1 MIRNSKFLFIPKYLS
16 QYNPKTDRI
25 SRYSE
30 PKCNLVSSENSNS
43 IRCFSQQT
51 STSDSIKEKCHPL
64 ATNQQ
69 STNVFDNGCSV
80 TNKTKG
86 LIKNASLP
94 DLEKHLNDATS
105 YVELNAC
112 DQVPWPSSS
121 FHQSEAEV
129 ILQKSR
135 ERKEHIRSLSTIVDD
150 PNQVDHRHSSVLLF
164 PGQGAQFVGMGAKL
178 LHIPSVKELYNTA
191 SEILEYDLLS
201 LCLEGPP
208 EKLNSTR
215 YCQPA
220 IVVTSLAAVEALYQ
234 KDPEMVKSCIATA
247 GFSVGEIT
255 ALIFGGVLS
264 LEDGL
269 RLVKARGE
277 AMEYASQLE
286 PSGMMTVFFGAKN
299 QLGLACEAARKWTDE
314 NMHVGPHRKAVC
326 QTANYLYSGAKTLA
340 GHEQA
345 LRFVEENKND
355 FGIRKVKWLPVS
367 GAFHTPLMQEAV
379 QPFRETLSMVKLNAP
394 RISIYS
400 NLHGEEYK
408 NVMQIS
414 NTLPKQIVSA
424 VKWEQIM
431 KKTYNYTADA
441 YYPKTYECG
450 PGSSLS
456 YILNKCNGKAGK
468 LSSCTEV

>member
-1 MIRNSKFLFIPKYLS
+1 MIRNNRLLFIPKYFSHL
-16 QYNPKTDRI
+16 NIKTDEIFRHCL
-25 SRYSE
+25 
-30 PKCNLVSSENSNS
+30 PKSNTVCSGNGNS
-43 IRCFSQQT
+43 ILFFSQNA
-51 STSDSIKEKCHPL
+51 SPSDGIRKECHPL
-64 ATNQQ
+64 ATKIR
-69 STNVFDNGCSV
+69 STNEVDNRGSV
-80 TNKTKG
+80 TDKTKG
-86 LIKNASLP
+86 LIKNTSLP
-94 DLEKHLNDATS
+94 EIKEHLNDAAS
-105 YVELNAC
+105 YVELNAS
-112 DQVPWPSSS
+112 DQVAWPSSS
-121 FHQSEAEV
+121 FHQNEAEV
-129 ILQKSR
+129 ILQKSSK
-135 ERKEHIRSLSTIVDD
+135 RKEHIKSLSTTADE
-150 PNQVDHRHSSVLLF
+150 PNQVDHRDSSVLLF

-191 SEILEYDLLS
+191 NEILEYDLLS
-201 LCLEGPP
+201 LCLEGPL

-234 KDPEMVKSCIATA
+234 KDKEVVKSCIATA

-269 RLVKARGE
+269 RLTKARAE

-286 PSGMMTVFFGAKN
+286 PSGMMTVFYGAKN
-299 QLGLACEAARKWTDE
+299 QVGLACAAAKKWTDQ
-314 NMHVGPHRKAVC
+314 NLHVGPHAVC
-326 QTANYLYSGAKTLA
+326 QTANYLYAGAKTIA

-345 LRFVEENKND
+345 LRFVEENKKD

-367 GAFHTPLMQEAV
+367 GAFHTPLMKEAV
-379 QPFRETLSMVKLNAP
+379 QPFRETLAMMKLNAP

-400 NLHGEEYK
+400 NTHGEEYK
-408 NVMQIS
+408 NAMQIS

-431 KKTYNYTADA
+431 QRTYNYTADA

-450 PGSSLS
+450 PGSSLT
-456 YILNKCNGKAGK
+456 YILKKCNGKAGK
-468 LSSCTEV
+468 LSSCTDV